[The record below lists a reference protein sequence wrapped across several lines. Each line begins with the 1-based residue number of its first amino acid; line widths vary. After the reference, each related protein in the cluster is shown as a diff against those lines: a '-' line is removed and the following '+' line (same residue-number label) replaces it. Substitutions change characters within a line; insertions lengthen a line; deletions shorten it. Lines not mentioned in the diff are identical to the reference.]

1 VTERE
6 AAIQALQPM
15 LHHATINGL
24 WLKRSNDG
32 MCFSPAEIHQKNNNN
47 ELCWGPLHWELINP
61 QTLIINVP
69 AKLKEIEE
77 KLSKHNEDIIQR
89 MGSKWN
95 LR

>member
-1 VTERE
+1 MTERE
-6 AAIQALQPM
+6 IAIQALQPM
-15 LHHATINGL
+15 LYHAQTNNL
-24 WLKRSNDG
+24 WLKRIHDG
-32 MCFSPAEIHQKNNNN
+32 ECFSPMEISAKHNNN

-77 KLSKHNEDIIQR
+77 KLSKHNEDLIVR

-95 LR
+95 LK